1 MDKNPKNSTWRA
13 FFQQGFVRR
22 KMTDCFSHGSRV
34 LKVFQIKKLS
44 WQAQG
49 SISHLEIKECIMSP
63 TRFTYRFYT
72 LSEFELEESRSV
84 EKRVLK
90 NSDLCVMFFLEC
102 LLRISNKYPVFHS
115 GYNVLFIYILVVL
128 ITLEG
133 NGTYQR

>member
-1 MDKNPKNSTWRA
+1 
-13 FFQQGFVRR
+13 
-22 KMTDCFSHGSRV
+22 MTDCFSHGSRV

-84 EKRVLK
+84 EKRVLIGRTA
-90 NSDLCVMFFLEC
+90 CVTVKASKLKTTFFYTARVRE
-102 LLRISNKYPVFHS
+102 
-115 GYNVLFIYILVVL
+115 
-128 ITLEG
+128 
-133 NGTYQR
+133 